1 MRRRSS
7 SSSTSKLRPCIS
19 LASIEDAAQ
28 RLRGVALR
36 TPLLPVEAL
45 ATDFPHGVWV
55 KTENLQR
62 VGAFKMRGAYN
73 FVASMAPEARTKGL
87 IAPSSGNH
95 AQAVAYVAQHFGVP
109 CTVVMPVTVSPVK
122 QAGAERLGAR
132 VELVG
137 TTTLERIARADAIAA
152 ETGGVVVPPFDDDTI
167 MAGQAT
173 IGLEI
178 FEDLPDVRT
187 VVVPVGG
194 GGLASGVAAAVKA
207 RNPNIRV
214 ACVEPAGVPKLSR
227 ALAAGEP
234 VTLTTTSSIADGLL
248 GVRLGDR
255 NWDHLSQLADLVVG
269 VEDGP
274 IRCTMRYLIDRM
286 KLVTEP
292 SGAITLAAVLE
303 KKIPADGPIA
313 VVLSGGNIEW
323 PGLQQHLREDAA

>member
-1 MRRRSS
+1 M
-7 SSSTSKLRPCIS
+7 
-19 LASIEDAAQ
+19 
-28 RLRGVALR
+28 
-36 TPLLPVEAL
+36 
-45 ATDFPHGVWV
+45 
-55 KTENLQR
+55 
-62 VGAFKMRGAYN
+62 
-73 FVASMAPEARTKGL
+73 
-87 IAPSSGNH
+87 
-95 AQAVAYVAQHFGVP
+95 
-109 CTVVMPVTVSPVK
+109 
-122 QAGAERLGAR
+122 
-132 VELVG
+132 G

-152 ETGGVVVPPFDDDTI
+152 ETGAVVVPPFDDDVI
-167 MAGQAT
+167 MAGQGT

-178 FEDLPDVRT
+178 VDDLPDVRT

-214 ACVEPAGVPKLSR
+214 VCVEPAGAPKLSR

-255 NWDHLSQLADLVVG
+255 NWAHLSQLADLVVG

-274 IRCTMRYLIDRM
+274 IRCTMRYLMDRL

-323 PGLQQHLREDAA
+323 PGLQQHLHEDAA